1 MEFIKFSNPVKFIT
15 SPVMPMVMPFMQK
28 SLFSDNASVV
38 YKPHSL
44 ASGGVGSVANSRRK
58 SKRT

>member
-1 MEFIKFSNPVKFIT
+1 MGIVEFSNPVKFMT
-15 SPVMPMVMPFMQK
+15 SPKMPMVMPSMQK